1 MKFMNNQLKLVPLNQ
16 FTQADENDSE
26 RTRLMFEKTKEKLLE
41 IALKV
46 CQHGSY
52 LLSC

>member
-46 CQHGSY
+46 WLYASY
-52 LLSC
+52 FLPC